1 MDSGDRNRVR
11 LGGDDDDT
19 LARAARLL
27 QQHGFVVERGDSA
40 ALAAETGRRRAA
52 EAAFRLNE
60 ERLDAL
66 LALSERHHASVE
78 ELAQFAIDEGVRL
91 TRSTIGYLHFVND
104 AQDGFLHYF
113 WSRGSRETCAAVEL
127 MDYTVCTAG
136 IWADALRLRRAVV
149 HNDYPHEPTRRGLP
163 EGHHP
168 LSRHMSIPVL
178 RDDKVVAICGVANKP
193 APYDAADLR
202 QLRLLANRLW
212 SIVESQRTT
221 AALEAANAELSR
233 VAGID
238 ALTGVANRRALET
251 FLERQWKIAAR
262 EGWPISLLMLDIDCF
277 KAFNDTYGHQAGD
290 AALKAVGGAASEV
303 ARRPNDLVARY
314 GGEEFLV
321 VLTRAQEDDAMAIA
335 CGLVE
340 RVRAL
345 GLVHG
350 GSACAPVVTVSIGAA
365 SHVPQPDGPA
375 DWPALVAAADAALYA
390 AKQGWRNRACA
401 ASSRAAA

>member
-1 MDSGDRNRVR
+1 MNTGDRNRVR

-27 QQHGFVVERGDSA
+27 QQHGFAVERGDTA
-40 ALAAETGRRRAA
+40 ALAAETERRRAA

-136 IWADALRLRRAVV
+136 IWADALRLRRPVV
-149 HNDYPHEPTRRGLP
+149 HNGYPNEPTRRGLP
-163 EGHHP
+163 EGHHA

-178 RDDKVVAICGVANKP
+178 RDERVVAICGVANKP

-238 ALTGVANRRALET
+238 ALTGVANRRALES
-251 FLERQWKIAAR
+251 FLDRQWRSAAR
-262 EGWPISLLMLDIDCF
+262 EGTPISLLMLDIDYF

-290 AALKAVGGAASEV
+290 AALKAVGAAAALA
-303 ARRPNDLVARY
+303 ARRPADLVARF
-314 GGEEFLV
+314 GGEEFIV
-321 VLTRAQEDDAMAIA
+321 VLSGAGEADATAIA
-335 CGLVE
+335 NGLVE

-345 GLVHG
+345 GLVHA
-350 GSACAPVVTVSIGAA
+350 GSSCAPVVTVSVGTATR
-365 SHVPQPDGPA
+365 VPQPDAPV

-390 AKQGWRNRACA
+390 AKQGGRNGVRA
-401 ASSRAAA
+401 ASALPG